1 MHQLLS
7 SKRWRNLWKS
17 ITLNQRKLQ
26 YLRHNPK
33 QRSEKLTTNVDEYGQ
48 EESATNDKD
57 GTESLDTSDEETQN
71 YHSSDIDNDIVVED
85 WYNMPCAYLCLQELQ
100 RFSWKLMFEAPLT
113 PSPHSKKKKK
123 KKRLTPN
130 LPPPPHPPPGVK
142 INSQWNLKGR
152 RDYLS
157 VIHYLTRRIPLIK
170 KTFCKKQCNTITYIL
185 GM

>member
-1 MHQLLS
+1 M
-7 SKRWRNLWKS
+7 
-17 ITLNQRKLQ
+17 
-26 YLRHNPK
+26 
-33 QRSEKLTTNVDEYGQ
+33 LTRTAAFFLKVNVRGPF
-48 EESATNDKD
+48 N
-57 GTESLDTSDEETQN
+57 SLPPN
-71 YHSSDIDNDIVVED
+71 
-85 WYNMPCAYLCLQELQ
+85 
-100 RFSWKLMFEAPLT
+100 
-113 PSPHSKKKKK
+113 KKKK